1 MNAFGTFLCSLLL
14 AAPQAPQSPTS
25 PTPEPLFTVR
35 VVAGDIGTAPRT
47 FVAADRRHID
57 CLDALRQL
65 TAAVGWNLVVESKPL
80 EADLGFQSVD
90 LNLENQDPRMVAQL
104 IAVAGGADV
113 VFDEA
118 DRLDGGRSTVHV
130 VRTPDAA
137 SESGRQRL
145 RALSGQWYRSFLR
158 DELQHEPLVAR
169 QAVQVRMNLGQLLV
183 DSGDLE
189 TAIRFFTEVFEQRPH
204 DFVAPA
210 VLKLAECHLDVARSL
225 PDRAAQK
232 SHYEQAEQW
241 ARQLLE
247 RMPTAP
253 EVTPATILLGRAIL
267 GQARTE
273 TAPDLAVKRAEL
285 CQTELNARVIRLI
298 DSVEMLDVWL
308 LVAEAQ
314 LMLERPARV
323 HETMLTLR
331 ESPYFDDLSPRQF
344 LDYHFLLG
352 YGALGLQKH
361 DLAMR
366 SLEWFLIHAENDPR
380 QGMSYVL
387 LAESYLA
394 QKRFVQA
401 RAASV
406 EARERYLGTLT
417 PDWRQRALKV
427 WARSALALGEKE
439 KAFQELEQ
447 MVVRG
452 EEPELTLFLADEM
465 LADRQ
470 WERAI
475 AVVRTLLDLE
485 SAIGDRARFKKVTAL
500 YEQAVASRHYEDFPP
515 QAVAIAP
522 TIADPELRSRT
533 ATMIGDAYAKLG
545 KLEHAADAYRGILR

>member
-1 MNAFGTFLCSLLL
+1 MNAFGTLLGGLLL
-14 AAPQAPQSPTS
+14 AAPQSPT
-25 PTPEPLFTVR
+25 PPAPEPLFTVR

-118 DRLDGGRSTVHV
+118 DRLDGSRSTVHV

-225 PDRAAQK
+225 PDRTAQK
-232 SHYEQAEQW
+232 AHYEQAEQW

-253 EVTPATILLGRAIL
+253 EVTPATILLGCVIL

-273 TAPDLAVKRAEL
+273 TVFELAVKWAEL

-439 KAFQELEQ
+439 QAFQELEQ

-522 TIADPELRSRT
+522 TIADPDLRSRT

>member
-1 MNAFGTFLCSLLL
+1 MNAFGTLLGGLLL
-14 AAPQAPQSPTS
+14 AAPQSPT
-25 PTPEPLFTVR
+25 PPAPEPLFTVR

-118 DRLDGGRSTVHV
+118 DRLDGSRSTVHV

-225 PDRAAQK
+225 PDRTAQK
-232 SHYEQAEQW
+232 AHYEQAEQW

-273 TAPDLAVKRAEL
+273 TVPELAVKRAEL

-439 KAFQELEQ
+439 QAFQELEQ

-522 TIADPELRSRT
+522 TIADPDLRSRT

>member
-1 MNAFGTFLCSLLL
+1 MIAFGSFLCSLLL
-14 AAPQAPQSPTS
+14 AVPQSPTP
-25 PTPEPLFTVR
+25 PTAEPLFTVR
-35 VVAGDIGTAPRT
+35 VVAGDIGTTPRT

-118 DRLDGGRSTVHV
+118 DGRDGARSTVHV

-189 TAIRFFTEVFEQRPH
+189 TAIRFFTEVFDQRPH

-210 VLKLAECHLDVARSL
+210 VLKLAECHLDIARSL

-232 SHYEQAEQW
+232 AHYEQAEQW
-241 ARQLLE
+241 VRQLLE

-273 TAPDLAVKRAEL
+273 TVPELAVKRAEL

-323 HETMLTLR
+323 YETMLTLR

-427 WARSALALGEKE
+427 WARAALALGEKE
-439 KAFQELEQ
+439 KAFQELET
-447 MVVRG
+447 MVARG

-485 SAIGDRARFKKVTAL
+485 SAVGDRARFKKVTAL

>member
-14 AAPQAPQSPTS
+14 AAPQTPPS

-118 DRLDGGRSTVHV
+118 DRHDGSRSTVHV

-232 SHYEQAEQW
+232 AHYEQAEQW

-273 TAPDLAVKRAEL
+273 TVPELAVKRAEL

-522 TIADPELRSRT
+522 TIADPDLRSRT